1 MPNNTGNEN
10 EGVPQVGILEYLK
23 NNWGLVASASYIYL
37 TIIGMVQ
44 SWVFFRPFGIN
55 VFEYSETNDFLLAAF
70 RKPSSVIIGI
80 ILGGIVV
87 GYPLFIFRFIAPRL
101 SPKRKKYYVT
111 GAIVV
116 GILLCFCAA
125 IIPHLRSDHIEQLI
139 NDNERR
145 VKVSVRMGEIKDRD
159 ENKVLHLIG
168 TTERYVFFLDSK
180 PESNDSIA
188 IPDSNIVEMR
198 FIRNDENL
206 AEIKNKQ
213 SEDSKK
219 EGKGLL
225 K

>member
-1 MPNNTGNEN
+1 MSNNTGNEN
-10 EGVPQVGILEYLK
+10 EGVPQVGIITYLK

-44 SWVFFRPFGIN
+44 SWVFFHSFGIN

-87 GYPLFIFRFIAPRL
+87 GYPLFIFRFMAPRF
-101 SPKRKKYYVT
+101 SPKWKMYYVT

-116 GILLCFCAA
+116 GILLCFCVT
-125 IIPHLRSDHIEQLI
+125 ILPYLKGNHVEQLI
-139 NDNERR
+139 NDRERL
-145 VKVSVRMGEIKDRD
+145 VKVSVRMGEIKDHD

-168 TTERYVFFLDSK
+168 TTERYVFFLDS
-180 PESNDSIA
+180 ESKDSIA

-198 FIRNDENL
+198 FIRHDENL

-213 SEDSKK
+213 SKDSKK

>member
-10 EGVPQVGILEYLK
+10 KGVPQVGIGILEYLK
-23 NNWGLVASASYIYL
+23 NNWGLVASAGYIYL

-44 SWVFFRPFGIN
+44 SWVFFHPFGIN

-87 GYPLFIFRFIAPRL
+87 GYRLLIFRFIAPKL

-116 GILLCFCAA
+116 GILLGFCATI
-125 IIPHLRSDHIEQLI
+125 IIPYLKGNPVEQLI
-139 NDNERR
+139 KDNERL
-145 VKVSVRMGEIKDRD
+145 VKVSVRRGEIKDYD
-159 ENKVLHLIG
+159 AGKVLHLIG
-168 TTERYVFFLDSK
+168 TTERYVFFLDS
-180 PESNDSIA
+180 ESKDSIA

-198 FIRNDENL
+198 FIRHGENL
-206 AEIKNKQ
+206 AETKNK
-213 SEDSKK
+213 
-219 EGKGLL
+219 
-225 K
+225 